1 MHTQDNHRRARFFFR
16 DSLGSFDAVEI
27 RHPDVEHSD
36 IRLERCRQ
44 RHRRP
49 PVLSFSNDGKVRLLL
64 DEEPQAAPNQCV
76 IIGEQ
81 NSDFLHQCPGLFPVS
96 GSSASI
102 VEPVPGCDSTVI
114 LPPSRLTRSSI
125 PRSPIPRVRLA
136 SKPFPSSATFTR
148 IAPPSCVSATAT
160 FLAMA
165 ARCALFSS

>member
-1 MHTQDNHRRARFFFR
+1 MRLIAMHTQDNHRRARFFFR

-64 DEEPQAAPNQCV
+64 DEEPQTAPNQCV

-81 NSDFLHQCPGLFPVS
+81 NSDFLNQCPTLFPVN

-102 VEPVPGCDSTVI
+102 VVPFPVFYSTLLL
-114 LPPSRLTRSSI
+114 LPIRLTSSSVLM
-125 PRSPIPRVRLA
+125 R
-136 SKPFPSSATFTR
+136 PFPR
-148 IAPPSCVSATAT
+148 LRLP
-160 FLAMA
+160 
-165 ARCALFSS
+165 